1 MKIFN
6 LKLLAF
12 FSLFVTSLFSAQEN
26 FKDETL
32 ALMENIAMK
41 SEYKNVVEFLQKSD
55 YEKVSESNEDNELS
69 YFFMG
74 PEGEMMKIV
83 YSKSKKMKHIAMI
96 IASDFPVLISL
107 QTSLIQHGFKNLNYD
122 RFRYE
127 KSSYPFKFLTSE
139 SDNGNA
145 NVYLLTKNSE
155 MYTK

>member
-1 MKIFN
+1 
-6 LKLLAF
+6 
-12 FSLFVTSLFSAQEN
+12 
-26 FKDETL
+26 
-32 ALMENIAMK
+32 
-41 SEYKNVVEFLQKSD
+41 
-55 YEKVSESNEDNELS
+55 
-69 YFFMG
+69 
-74 PEGEMMKIV
+74 
-83 YSKSKKMKHIAMI
+83 MKHIAMI